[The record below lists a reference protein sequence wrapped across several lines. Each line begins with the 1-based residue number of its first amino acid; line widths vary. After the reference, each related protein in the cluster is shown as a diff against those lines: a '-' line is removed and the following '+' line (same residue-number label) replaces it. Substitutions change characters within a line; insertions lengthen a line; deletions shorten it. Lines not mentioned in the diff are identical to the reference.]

1 LLFFSVLTFV
11 NSQELYAR
19 ASLRAYDGLKIQT
32 LPADSGD
39 SQKTKLK
46 YPLKDSPETKTE
58 PEGGIQLK
66 EPSNINTEVEYNPE
80 TGKYEVR
87 KKMGERVDYRP
98 PTYLDFDE
106 YLEMQKRKTMQD
118 YWKESRAKQ
127 SKSAEEEF
135 DEKKADEF
143 RPQLRVDGK
152 TFDRIFGGNTV
163 DIKPSGSAEISLGG
177 RISRNDNPVIP
188 VRNRRL
194 TTFQFDQNM
203 QVNLLGSVGEK
214 LKISINF
221 NTQATFD
228 FQNQFKI
235 EYTGYEDEI
244 LQKVELGNVSLPLNS
259 QLITGSQSLFGIKTK
274 MKFGYL
280 EITSV
285 LSQDRGQKSEIT
297 TERGAQVSKF
307 EVKADNYEADRHYFL
322 SHFFRD
328 QYERAV
334 SDPMVLQTSVNIT
347 KIEVW
352 VTNTRTDPNARD
364 ILAFQ
369 DLGTA
374 NDARIYRNLSTVGP
388 ANFPI
393 FANPTF
399 QGIDDNRSNNL
410 YSTVIGPQGFDKNRS
425 MEIAIPILQVK
436 LGLDPRL
443 DFQRVELARK
453 LDPSEY
459 VLNSQLGFISLK
471 QQINSNQVLAVAFE
485 YTYRG
490 QIYQVG
496 EFSTDLAE
504 PRPLILKMLKS
515 TELNTHTPMWDLM
528 MKNIYSIGAYR
539 VKKEGF
545 KFDVWYLDQRMGVDI
560 NFLPQDEFNDRSL
573 VQLLGMDK
581 LTFLGKPGQDGIFDF
596 MPGITINADNGR
608 IIIPRLEPFGNGLRQ
623 AFIDEGLS
631 QNRIDELMRLYGFDS
646 LYRNT
651 PIDARNKYPE
661 RNRFSLKGQY
671 QSESSSEISLN
682 ALNVPEGSVK
692 VTAGG
697 RQLTENQD
705 YTVDYTLGRVKIINQ
720 SIIESGVPIKVQLES
735 NQLFAQQQ
743 KGFMGHR
750 FDYKVN
756 NDLQFGA
763 TLLHLWEKPL
773 TQKVDIGYEPVSN
786 WMYGFDAAYRT
797 EIPVLTRVIDNIPL
811 IDTKEMSSISARAEF
826 AQLLPG
832 HSRAIG
838 KDGNSYIDDFEGS
851 QNTID
856 LRSFSNWNLAAT
868 PQEQRDNFPE
878 AELFNNRAKGFNRA
892 LLSWRV
898 VDPLFFQDQAPGNVK
913 NDKTMLSNHFMRQI
927 FESEVFP
934 QRQLAAGTPTNISVL
949 DLSLYPN
956 ERGPY
961 NYDLDGLD
969 DNGQRW
975 AAGVNPDGTLADPT
989 TRWGGITRRI
999 DQNDWE
1005 AANIEYIQFWM
1016 MDPFN
1021 EDYSGS
1027 GRGGKLYF
1035 NIGNISE
1042 DVATDGQNLFEQLLP
1057 KTDAE
1062 AADISNLTQSVWG
1075 RVTPGAPYAAGFD
1088 NDQGSRENQDVG
1100 LDGLKNAAEAGFFA
1114 DYLSKAQTIIT
1125 DNAAITALRADPSN
1139 DDYNYFRDDD
1149 YDKAALDILER
1160 YKRFNGTEGNSPT
1173 EAQYAQQ
1180 NSEGYSTAASVQPD
1194 KEDINNDNVVNPV
1207 EAYYQYTVNI
1217 DPNAIAP
1224 ENIGRNYINDV
1235 LETYVTTED
1244 GKKRQIRWY
1253 QFRIPVRDEGR
1264 TRHGLITDLRTIRF
1278 IRMYMKGFDTPV
1290 HLRFARLEL
1299 VRGEWRRYLG
1309 QIDDNPEGLITDQE
1323 TDFVVGAVNIEEN
1336 SGKTPVNYV
1345 LPPDINREINVT
1357 TTNQQQQNE
1366 QSLQLRVCGLE
1377 DGMAKAA
1384 YRQTQL
1390 DLRMYGTLKMYVHAE
1405 SQAGQ
1410 PALNEGDV
1418 TVFIRMGSD
1427 FNQNYYEYE
1436 IPVKITPDGAYTP
1449 DYESDQRKVWPDQN
1463 NIELPLKQWTSLKTD
1478 RNKFIGDE
1486 YNDLALK
1493 SRYERAYEDGKIYVV
1508 GNPNLGEVKTI
1519 MIGIRNPRATP
1530 NGSDDGLPKCAE
1542 VWVNELRLSDF
1553 NKQKG
1558 WATAGQAN
1566 LKLADLANV
1575 SVAAGMSTPGFGS
1588 IDKKV
1593 SDRQKDTRQNVD
1605 VAASVNLHKVLPEK
1619 WGVKVPMYAGY
1630 SADLK
1635 SPMFA
1640 PIAPDIEFKEYI
1652 NAFETKAER
1661 DSVRKVMQDR
1671 TIRKSVNFT
1680 NVRKERTNTERKPL
1694 PTDISN
1700 FSGTYAYSVEDQTTF
1715 EIAKNETK
1723 NHKVGLAYAY
1733 NLQPKPVKPLS
1744 KVALLRESDY
1754 LKLAREFNFYY
1765 LPKSIAFNNTFN
1777 RFFNTYQVR
1786 NNNPGIT
1793 ARLPEFYNK
1802 NFTWSR
1808 DFNVR
1813 YDLTKNLNFD
1823 LRGGTE
1829 ARLLE
1834 EPDSVSNQELQ
1845 KSGGRVPDWKKNV
1858 RESILTGG
1866 DVMSYNQSLNMTY
1879 NVPLDMIPATNWITS
1894 NVRYGATYQWQR
1906 APILRDTLGHTV
1918 QNGNQVSINGNLNMR
1933 TLYTKSNY
1941 LKQVQQRKRQH
1952 QLAKSRQKAKKP
1964 KEIDKNAEGQAAED
1978 ANKKTKDT
1986 YTLTDRFASFLMS
1999 ITNAT
2004 ATYSRGRG
2012 LILPGFGE
2020 RARFMGMNSD
2030 FSAPGVGFMVGQ
2042 QGNFEGKDYW
2052 EYAAEQDWLVRN
2064 NYINNLVNQTYTQ
2077 SINLSLTSE
2086 PITDLRVT
2094 LTATQNRSLN
2104 TAFFYRY
2111 TLDSLNPDAPGNWVQ
2126 ESPVE
2131 TGAYSISF
2139 FAMRTLFV
2147 KNDKVTNSSATFEN
2161 VLDNR
2166 QIISA
2171 RLAQTY
2177 TASSGAH
2184 PLYAG
2189 YAEGLGPSNAD
2200 VLIPSFIAAY
2210 QGKSA
2215 ENTPLSVFDMLP
2227 LPNWRATY
2235 NGLTKIAF
2243 FKKYFRSITVNH
2255 GYTSTLNVGGFVNN
2269 QRYQDVDALAAISET
2284 LIDLDLDSNFITK
2297 YQYNSISINED
2308 FSPLINFDMQ
2318 MLNKIQARF
2327 EIRRGRNIGL
2337 NVGNQQITEQTTI
2350 QYTIGAGYAFPLP
2363 LPFEIKGKRLN
2374 SDLKLRGD
2382 VSLRNNKSMVRKI
2395 SDNTHTPNSGQN
2407 VLSFKLTGDY
2417 AVTQNLNVRLFYD
2430 YVLNIPVIS
2439 NTFKTANTNFGVSIR
2454 FSIA

>member
-1 LLFFSVLTFV
+1 VLTFV
-11 NSQELYAR
+11 KTEDSYAR
-19 ASLRAYDGLKIQT
+19 APLRAYEVLRIQI

-46 YPLKDSPETKTE
+46 YPLKDGPETNME
-58 PEGGIQLK
+58 DAGGIQLK
-66 EPSNINTEVEYNPE
+66 EPSNIKTEVEYNPE
-80 TGKYEVR
+80 TGKYEVK
-87 KKMGERVDYRP
+87 KKMGEKDYRP
-98 PTYLDFDE
+98 PTYFDFDE

-118 YWKESRAKQ
+118 YWKEAQQ
-127 SKSAEEEF
+127 SKKKSAEDEF
-135 DEKKADEF
+135 DEQKADEF

-203 QVNLLGSVGEK
+203 QINLLGSVGEK
-214 LKISINF
+214 LKISINY

-285 LSQDRGQKSEIT
+285 LSQDRGQKSEVT
-297 TERGAQVSKF
+297 TERGAQISKF

-322 SHFFRD
+322 GHFFRD
-328 QYERAV
+328 QYEQAV

-347 KIEVW
+347 KVEVW

-364 ILAFQ
+364 IIAFQ
-369 DLGTA
+369 DLGTG
-374 NDARIYRNLSTVGP
+374 NDAHIYRNVGLVGP
-388 ANFPI
+388 VNFPI
-393 FANPTF
+393 GANPSM
-399 QGIDDNRSNNL
+399 QGLDDNRANNL
-410 YSTVIGPQGFDKNRS
+410 YSTIVGPQGFGNNRS
-425 MEIAIPILQVK
+425 MEIAIPILQSK

-459 VLNSQLGFISLK
+459 TLNSQLGFISLK
-471 QQINSNQVLAVAFE
+471 QQINSNQVVAVAYE
-485 YTYRG
+485 YSFRG

-504 PRPLILKMLKS
+504 PRPLFLKMLKS

-539 VKKEGF
+539 VQKDGF
-545 KFDVWYLDQRMGVDI
+545 KFNIWYLDQRMGVDI

-596 MPGITINADNGR
+596 MPNITINADNGR
-608 IIIPRLEPFGNGLRQ
+608 IIIPKLEPFGNGMRQ
-623 AFIDEGLS
+623 AFLDEGLS
-631 QNRIDELMRLYGFDS
+631 QDRVDELMRLYGFDS

-661 RNRFSLKGQY
+661 RNRYTLKGEY
-671 QSESSSEISLN
+671 KSESSSEISLN
-682 ALNVPEGSVK
+682 ALNVPEGSVQ

-720 SIIESGVPIKVQLES
+720 SIIESGVPVKVQLES

-750 FDYKVN
+750 FDYKMSD
-756 NDLQFGA
+756 DLQFGA

-786 WMYGFDAAYRT
+786 WMYGVDASYRT
-797 EIPVLTRVIDNIPL
+797 DLPAVTRLVDKIPL
-811 IDTKEMSSISARAEF
+811 IETKEMSTFTARAEF

-851 QNTID
+851 QNSID

-868 PQEQRDNFPE
+868 PQEQADLFPE
-878 AELFNNRAKGFNRA
+878 GELFNNRAKGFNRA
-892 LLSWRV
+892 LFAWRV
-898 VDPLFFQDQAPGNVK
+898 VDPIFYQDDAPDNVK
-913 NDKTMLSNHFMRQI
+913 GDKAMLSNHFMRQV
-927 FESEVFP
+927 FENEVFP
-934 QRQLAAGTPTNISVL
+934 NRQLAAGTPTNISVL

-961 NYDLDGLD
+961 NYDVDGLGD
-969 DNGQRW
+969 DGQRW
-975 AAGVNPDGTLADPT
+975 SAGVNADGTLKDPVS
-989 TRWGGITRRI
+989 RWGGITRRI
-999 DQNDWE
+999 DQTDWE

-1021 EDYSGS
+1021 EDYEGS
-1027 GRGGKLYF
+1027 GRGGRLYF

-1062 AADISNLTQSVWG
+1062 AADVSDLTQSVWG
-1075 RVTPGAPYAAGFD
+1075 RVTPGAPFAAGFD
-1088 NDQGSRENQDVG
+1088 NEPDARRNQDVG
-1100 LDGLKNAAEAGFFA
+1100 LDGLKDDAEKSFFTDFVA
-1114 DYLSKAQTIIT
+1114 RAETVIT
-1125 DNAAITALRADPSN
+1125 DNTAINQLRADPSN
-1139 DDYNYFRDDD
+1139 DNYNYFRDDD
-1149 YDKAALDILER
+1149 YDNSGLDILER
-1160 YKRFNGTEGNSPT
+1160 YKYFNGTEGNSPT
-1173 EAQYAQQ
+1173 EQQYSQQ
-1180 NSEGYSTAASVQPD
+1180 NSAGYSTAASVQPD

-1207 EAYYQYTVNI
+1207 EAYFQYTVNI
-1217 DPNAIAP
+1217 DPNNIAP

-1244 GKKRQIRWY
+1244 GKKRLIRWY

-1278 IRMYMKGFDTPV
+1278 MRMYLKGFDTPV

-1309 QIDDNPEGLITDQE
+1309 QIDDNPEGIVTDQE

-1345 LPPDINREINVT
+1345 LPPNINREINVT

-1384 YRQTQL
+1384 YRQTML

-1410 PALNEGDV
+1410 PALRDGDV
-1418 TVFIRMGSD
+1418 NLFIRMGSD

-1436 IPVKITPDGAYTP
+1436 LPLRITPDGTYTA
-1449 DYESDQRKVWPDQN
+1449 DFEADQRKVWPDQN
-1463 NIELPLKQWTSLKTD
+1463 NVELPLKQWTGLKTE
-1478 RNKFIGDE
+1478 RNNYIGDGFD
-1486 YNDLALK
+1486 DLALK
-1493 SRYERAYEDGKIYVV
+1493 SRYEKPFEGGKIYVV

-1519 MIGIRNPRATP
+1519 MIGIRNPRAP
-1530 NGSDDGLPKCAE
+1530 PDGSDDGQPKCAE

-1553 NKQKG
+1553 NQQKG

-1566 LKLADLANV
+1566 LKLADVANI

-1593 SDRQKDTRQNVD
+1593 SQRQKETKQNVD
-1605 VAASVNLHKVLPEK
+1605 VAAAVNLHKVLPEK

-1640 PIAPDIEFKEYI
+1640 PISPDIEFKEYL
-1652 NAFETKAER
+1652 NAFDDKRQR

-1671 TIRKSVNFT
+1671 TIRKSINFT

-1700 FSGTYAYSVEDQTTF
+1700 FSGTYAYSVEDQTSF

-1723 NHKVGLAYAY
+1723 TYKVGIAYTY

-1744 KVALLRESDY
+1744 KVALLRESEY
-1754 LKLAREFNFYY
+1754 LKLAREFNFFY

-1808 DFNVR
+1808 DFSVR
-1813 YDLTKNLNFD
+1813 YDLTKNLGFD

-1834 EPDSVSNQELQ
+1834 EPDTVSNQELQ
-1845 KSGGRVPDWKKNV
+1845 ATGGRAPDWRNNV

-1866 DVMSYNQSLNMTY
+1866 DVMNYNQSLNVTY
-1879 NVPLDMIPATNWITS
+1879 NVPLDMIPATNWISS
-1894 NVRYGATYQWQR
+1894 NVRYGANYQWQR

-1918 QNGNQVSINGNLNMR
+1918 QNNNQVSINGNFNMR
-1933 TLYTKSNY
+1933 TLYAKSKY
-1941 LKQVQQRKRQH
+1941 LKDVQQRKRQH
-1952 QLAKSRQKAKKP
+1952 QLQRSRGKQKKP
-1964 KEIDKNAEGQAAED
+1964 KEIEENAEGAKAED
-1978 ANKKTKDT
+1978 AAKKSKTN
-1986 YTLTDRFASFLMS
+1986 YSLTDRFTSFLMS
-1999 ITNAT
+1999 ITNAS
-2004 ATYSRGRG
+2004 ATYGRNRG
-2012 LILPGFGE
+2012 LLLPGFGE

-2030 FSAPGVGFMVGQ
+2030 FSAPGIGFMAGQ
-2042 QGNFEGKDYW
+2042 QGGFEGQEYW
-2052 EYAAEQDWLVRN
+2052 EYAADQGWLVRN
-2064 NYINNLVNQTYTQ
+2064 SYINNLVNQNFTENL
-2077 SINLSLTSE
+2077 NLSLTAE
-2086 PITDLRVT
+2086 PVSDLRIT
-2094 LTATQNRSLN
+2094 LTATQRRSLN

-2111 TLDSLNPDAPGNWVQ
+2111 TIDSLNPAAPGDWVE

-2131 TGAYSISF
+2131 TGSYSVSF

-2147 KNDKVTNSSATFEN
+2147 TNDKVTYSSATFER
-2161 VLDNR
+2161 VLENR
-2166 QIISA
+2166 AIISQ
-2171 RLAQTY
+2171 RLGELSS
-2177 TASSGAH
+2177 ASSGTH
-2184 PLYAG
+2184 PLYSG
-2189 YAEGLGPSNAD
+2189 YSEGFGPSSAD
-2200 VLIPSFIAAY
+2200 VLIPAFVAAY

-2215 ENTPLSVFDMLP
+2215 ENYPVDVLKVLP
-2227 LPNWRATY
+2227 LPNWRVTY

-2255 GYTSTLNVGGFVNN
+2255 GYTSTLNVGGFTNN
-2269 QRYQDVDALAAISET
+2269 QRYRDVDELSRISET
-2284 LIDLDLDSNFITK
+2284 LIELDLDSNFITK

-2318 MLNKIQARF
+2318 TLNKIQARF

-2337 NVGNQQITEQTTI
+2337 NVGNQQITEQTTV
-2350 QYTIGAGYAFPLP
+2350 QYTFGAGYAFPLP
-2363 LPFEIKGKRLN
+2363 LPFTIKGKRLN

-2382 VSLRNNKSMVRKI
+2382 VSWRNNRSLVRKI
-2395 SDNTHTPNSGQN
+2395 SDNTHTPNAGQN
-2407 VLSFKLTGDY
+2407 VISVKITGDY
-2417 AVTQNLNVRLFYD
+2417 AVTQSLNVRLFYD

-2454 FSIA
+2454 FSIS